1 MQPLESIRATS
12 PVERP
17 PASDKENI
25 DRFVARHVGKKVV
38 AVQGLGFVGSVMA
51 LVVANALTE
60 EYAVIGVDLPGE
72 ATYSKIKF
80 INEGVFPVSS
90 SDKKVDEFYQNA
102 LRKGNLFAT
111 FDPYAY
117 SVANIVIVDINL
129 DVKKT
134 SDRNNLLLDYDVDM
148 NGFKSA
154 MQTVAGNTRQN
165 ALVLIETTV
174 PPGTCEKIVVPIFR
188 NAYKERGLSEEFMIG
203 HSYERVMP
211 GADYIDSIQ
220 NFYRVYSGIDEKSA
234 DATETFLRSII
245 HVDKFPL
252 TRLHST
258 TASEMSKVLENSFRA
273 MNIAFIQEWSS
284 FAEEAAVN
292 LYEVIDA
299 IRMRPTHRNIMS
311 PGLGVGGYCLPKD
324 PLLASWSRQQLFGS
338 KEGLKQSENAVNL
351 NDRMPLH
358 TFEIIKKRVGSLE
371 GRRIGMLGVSYL
383 SNVGDTR
390 YSPAGFLYDL
400 FLNAGTNVIVT
411 DGFVPCWTEKNL
423 TPVSLE
429 EFLQMKPEILV
440 YCTRHDYFK
449 VANALEHFLDV
460 SSDLTIV
467 DAVGMLEQAE
477 IERLQKKHRV
487 IVIGRGDLNKHR

>member
-1 MQPLESIRATS
+1 
-12 PVERP
+12 V
-17 PASDKENI
+17 SDKEGI
-25 DRFVARHVGKKVV
+25 DRFVARHAGKKVV

-72 ATYSKIKF
+72 ATYSKIKA
-80 INEGVFPVSS
+80 INEGEFPVSS
-90 SDKKVDEFYQNA
+90 ADKKVDEFYQNA

-111 FDPYAY
+111 FDPCAY
-117 SVANIVIVDINL
+117 SVADIIIVDINL

-134 SDRNNLLLDYDVDM
+134 SDRNNSLLDYDVDM
-148 NGFKSA
+148 DGFKSA
-154 MQTVAGNTRQN
+154 MQTVAGNTRKN

-188 NAYKERGLSEEFMIG
+188 KAYKDRGLAEEFMIG

-211 GADYIDSIQ
+211 GAAYIDSIQ

-273 MNIAFIQEWSS
+273 MNIAFIQEWSL
-284 FAEEAAVN
+284 FAEEAGVN

-324 PLLASWSRQQLFGS
+324 PLLASWSRQHLYNAR
-338 KEGLKQSENAVNL
+338 EGLTQSENAVSL
-351 NDRMPLH
+351 NDQMPLH
-358 TFEIIKKRVGSLE
+358 TFEAIQRKIGSVK
-371 GRRIGMLGVSYL
+371 GRRIGMLGASYL

-400 FLNAGTNVIVT
+400 FTAAGAEVVVT
-411 DGFVPCWTEKNL
+411 DMFVGYWHEKNMATL
-423 TPVSLE
+423 DLE
-429 EFLQMKPEILV
+429 DFLQRQPEVLV

-449 VANALEHFLDV
+449 ASASIEQFLNG
-460 SSDLTIV
+460 SSGLTIV
-467 DAVGMLEQAE
+467 DAVGMLDQNEVD
-477 IERLQKKHRV
+477 RRRKKHQI
-487 IVIGRGDLNKHR
+487 IVIGRGDI